1 MYTNK
6 DMKRM
11 KVQMNESDSI
21 KKGNR
26 NPGRMKLGF
35 ILDNGQKN
43 MKEIPFGP
51 RLLYYDLNVQ
61 CMNIFIISITP

>member
-11 KVQMNESDSI
+11 NVKMNESDSI

-35 ILDNGQKN
+35 ILDNG
-43 MKEIPFGP
+43 
-51 RLLYYDLNVQ
+51 
-61 CMNIFIISITP
+61 

>member
-11 KVQMNESDSI
+11 NVKMNESGSI

-26 NPGRMKLGF
+26 NPGRMKPGF

-43 MKEIPFGP
+43 MRQIHLALGS
-51 RLLYYDLNVQ
+51 YI
-61 CMNIFIISITP
+61 MISMFSV

>member
-11 KVQMNESDSI
+11 NVKMNESDSI

-43 MKEIPFGP
+43 MGQTHLALGSYI
-51 RLLYYDLNVQ
+51 
-61 CMNIFIISITP
+61 MI

>member
-11 KVQMNESDSI
+11 NAKMNESDGI
-21 KKGNR
+21 KKENR

-35 ILDNGQKN
+35 VLDNGQKN
-43 MKEIPFGP
+43 MSQIHLAQGSYIMIRMF
-51 RLLYYDLNVQ
+51 NV
-61 CMNIFIISITP
+61 